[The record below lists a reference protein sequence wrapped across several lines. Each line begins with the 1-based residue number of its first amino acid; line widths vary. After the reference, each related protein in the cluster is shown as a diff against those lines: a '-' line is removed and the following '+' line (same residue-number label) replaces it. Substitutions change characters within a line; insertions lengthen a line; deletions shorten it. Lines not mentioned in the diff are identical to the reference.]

1 MQKYYYTYLVYLTNK
16 ESSLYN
22 HIYYG
27 KHETRNI
34 LDGYKGSGKIL
45 GAYLRKYPNDYYFKI
60 IKLYNSRE
68 ELNKAEYEL
77 IKPHL
82 GKDYCIN
89 LKRGGEGG
97 CSYII
102 SQETRDKISQQVKER
117 WKDTEYRKSALKKL
131 NEYIKDHPEYK
142 IKLSNVQKG
151 HKVTDE
157 TRKKIGDA
165 HRGRTLTAEHRY
177 KCGNANR
184 GKKDSDE
191 LRKKKSEARKKYL
204 IEHPEAIYKCG
215 NANRGKPGV
224 NLGKH
229 RVYDINSNKYHL
241 EY

>member
-1 MQKYYYTYLVYLTNK
+1 MKKYYYTYLVYLTNK

-27 KHETRNI
+27 KHETINI

-45 GAYLRKYPNDYYFKI
+45 CDYLSKYPNDYYFKI

-102 SQETRDKISQQVKER
+102 SQETRDKISQRSRER
-117 WKDTEYRKSALKKL
+117 WKDPEYRKNISKKVRL
-131 NEYIKDHPEYK
+131 
-142 IKLSNVQKG
+142 
-151 HKVTDE
+151 
-157 TRKKIGDA
+157 A
-165 HRGRTLTAEHRY
+165 
-177 KCGNANR
+177 
-184 GKKDSDE
+184 
-191 LRKKKSEARKKYL
+191 
-204 IEHPEAIYKCG
+204 
-215 NANRGKPGV
+215 
-224 NLGKH
+224 NLGKKISEEAKLKISAALSGKPKSEETKMKMSKSHIGHTANIGH
-229 RVYDINSNKYHL
+229 RKNKTCKYILKRNLCRKLSEEHKL
-241 EY
+241 KISAALSGKPKSEEHKLKLSIAHRKKQNI